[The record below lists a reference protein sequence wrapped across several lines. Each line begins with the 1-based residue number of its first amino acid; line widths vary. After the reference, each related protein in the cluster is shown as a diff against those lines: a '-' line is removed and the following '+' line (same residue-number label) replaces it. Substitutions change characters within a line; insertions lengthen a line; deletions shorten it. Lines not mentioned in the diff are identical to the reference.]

1 MWLKREVGLKE
12 EIFNKFCILLELDGE
27 ILYLYNRGNVNVF
40 KFEID
45 ILVGIVRK
53 ILVFRDKI
61 YEGILN
67 FFFGYILE

>member
-1 MWLKREVGLKE
+1 M
-12 EIFNKFCILLELDGE
+12 LELDGE
-27 ILYLYNRGNVNVF
+27 ILYFYNRDNVDVF

-61 YEGILN
+61 YEGFLN